1 MKIIS
6 LRFKNINSL
15 KGEWKID
22 FSQEPFVSSGLF
34 AITGAT
40 GAGKTTLLDAIC
52 LALYHRTPRLNEPSP
67 ADKVMTRHTG
77 ECLAE
82 VEFEVKQKR
91 YRAFW
96 EVRRARGAPNGKLQ
110 PAKVEL
116 AEVSNG
122 NDGDESAPGDSDLGD
137 KIIADKVK
145 DKDTLIASITGLDFS
160 RFTKSM
166 LLAQG
171 GFAAFLNAEAG
182 KRAELLEQ
190 ITGTEIYGKIS
201 EKVFD
206 RFREEEAT
214 LTRLRERSQNVDVL
228 DQEAIDEQKAKQ
240 TQLEASIKIAKKELA
255 EHQQAISNLKN
266 HQTAKQQLALTQ
278 TDTAQAEQALKDNAP
293 ALQKLANSEPANKLR
308 PLFISA
314 QQAAQTLTELVKAAE
329 ALNTS
334 NKLNTE
340 QIAQF
345 TPKQVTAQAAFD
357 ALTIESKTV
366 NSLITEQIIPLDEQ
380 LKGLNAQRVSIR
392 TEDAQI
398 KQQLTVLQQEHERLN
413 KSIQQGITEKAKL
426 DNYLG
431 DNAHHENL
439 QSTLPLW
446 QSKFE
451 DRANKKQQITELEKS
466 LLRTQTEI
474 KALQATQA
482 QQQQQ
487 ALAEQ
492 AKLLECQAAQANS
505 QNTLN
510 SILNGESVDTVQ
522 AAFYQ
527 HSNLQSALTQC
538 THLFEGY
545 QVNAKNLNLQQ
556 QQLQQLET
564 DKTAATRIVEQLRA
578 DYSQQKK
585 LIEQIEKSVKLEQ
598 QIVSLKSYRD
608 NLQPEEACPLCGAT
622 DHPAIEAYQATN
634 STGSENQLHT
644 EKQQLDALKEQG
656 LQANARL
663 VKLETQC
670 TAIQTSNT
678 ALTNTLQQ
686 QVTGWGITSQPF
698 NWNVAIER
706 DASVIPALFQQ
717 AHTQRLN
724 AQERYQAVEKA
735 DKALKHACD
744 LTLKQS
750 QVLQGLRNNESI
762 HQEKTT
768 HCLKQE
774 THCLQQLQTSEQDFK
789 NTEDQ
794 LATQLQQHGQLQNN
808 RLQQGQRHEESQL
821 PSLQDQ
827 NQWLE
832 ARLTESQRYQ
842 EKMAEQTKL
851 AKAIQKNKNQ
861 HENGTQQLA
870 DKHAQ
875 ANKLGNQLS
884 QLESSI
890 KQASDTRYSLF
901 ENKDCLAER
910 NRLSDLVL
918 HHEQTLKALE
928 QTGQALNTAAHTLQ
942 AQLTDN
948 ALAQSTQRV
957 KQNEA
962 QSQWGTALLNS
973 PFTTEQSF
981 SDALLDDDQQQE
993 LAALKQSLDAQLVKC
1008 SALQQQAV
1016 DSFTAVKQLTL
1027 SDKSQDQLTQ
1037 LIEEAENQTSTAN
1050 KQLGEIEQLLKAD
1063 TDKREQQKSM
1073 LLEVETQQQQYDDWN
1088 YLKSLIGS
1096 SDGKKFRVFAQGL
1109 TLDHLIHLANMQ
1121 LVHLHSRYQL
1131 DRKKGEALEIEVI
1144 DTWQADA
1151 VRDTKTLS
1159 GGESFLVSLAL
1170 ALALSDLVSHKTK
1183 IDSLFL
1189 DEGFGTLDSETLDIA
1204 LDALD
1209 NLNATGKMI
1218 GVISHVEALKER
1230 IPVQI
1235 EIKKMSG
1242 LGVSKLDKQFSV

>member
-96 EVRRARGAPNGKLQ
+96 EVRRARGAAEGKLQ

-116 AEVSNG
+116 AEVANING
-122 NDGDESAPGDSDLGD
+122 DDGD
-137 KIIADKVK
+137 KIIADKIK

-201 EKVFD
+201 EKVFN

-214 LTRLRERSQNVDVL
+214 LTRLRDRSQNVDVL
-228 DQEAIDEQKAKQ
+228 DQKAIDQQKGKK
-240 TQLEASIKIAKKELA
+240 TQLETSIKSTQKELA
-255 EHQQAISNLKN
+255 SHQQAITDLKS
-266 HQTAKQQLALTQ
+266 HEAAKQQLTSTQ

-366 NSLITEQIIPLDEQ
+366 NSLITEQIIPLDEK
-380 LKGLNAQRVSIR
+380 LKGLNAQLVSSR

-398 KQQLTVLQQEHERLN
+398 KQQLSVLQQENEDLN
-413 KSIQQGITEKAKL
+413 KSIQQGITEKATL
-426 DNYLG
+426 DNYLR

-451 DRANKKQQITELEKS
+451 DRANKKQQIGELKKS
-466 LLRTQTEI
+466 LQQTQAEI

-487 ALAEQ
+487 ALAEE
-492 AKLLECQAAQANS
+492 AKLLECKAAQANS

-527 HSNLQSALTQC
+527 HSNLQSALTEC

-545 QVNAKNLNLQQ
+545 QANANNLNLQQ

-564 DKTAATRIVEQLRA
+564 DKTAATRLVEQLRA

-622 DHPAIEAYQATN
+622 DHPAIAAYQATN
-634 STGSENQLHT
+634 STGSENQLQS
-644 EKQQLDALKEQG
+644 EKQQLAALEEKG
-656 LQANARL
+656 SQAKARL
-663 VKLETQC
+663 VQLETQC

-706 DASVIPALFQQ
+706 DASDIPALFQQ
-717 AHTQRLN
+717 AHAQRQS
-724 AQERYQAVEKA
+724 ATDKHQAVEKA
-735 DKALKHACD
+735 HKALTHASD
-744 LTLKQS
+744 STLKQA

-762 HQEKTT
+762 HTEKTT
-768 HCLKQE
+768 QCLKQE
-774 THCLQQLQTSEQDFK
+774 AHYLQQLQTSEQDFK
-789 NTEDQ
+789 DAEDR
-794 LATQLQQHGQLQNN
+794 LVKQLQQHGQLRNN
-808 RLQQGQRHEESQL
+808 GQIDAQL

-851 AKAIQKNKNQ
+851 AKAIQQNTNQ
-861 HENGTQQLA
+861 HENTTQQLA
-870 DKHAQ
+870 DKQAQ
-875 ANKLGNQLS
+875 ADKLGNQLS

-890 KQASDTRYSLF
+890 KQASESRYSLF

-918 HHEQTLKALE
+918 HHEQTLKKLE

-948 ALAQSTQRV
+948 GLAQSTQRA

-962 QSQWGTALLNS
+962 QSQWNTAMLDS
-973 PFTTEQSF
+973 PFDNEQSF

-993 LAALKQSLDAQLVKC
+993 LAALKQTLDAQLVKC
-1008 SALQQQAV
+1008 NALQQQAAQA
-1016 DSFTAVKQLTL
+1016 FTAVNKLEL

-1037 LIEEAENQTSTAN
+1037 LIDVAENQTSTAN
-1050 KQLGEIEQLLKAD
+1050 KQLGEIEQRLKAD
-1063 TDKREQQKSM
+1063 TDKREQQKSL
-1073 LLEVETQQQQYDDWN
+1073 LLEIETQQQQYDDWN

-1189 DEGFGTLDSETLDIA
+1189 DEGFGTLDRETLDIA

>member
-82 VEFEVKQKR
+82 VEFEVKEKR

-122 NDGDESAPGDSDLGD
+122 DDNDESAPGDSSAGD
-137 KIIADKVK
+137 KIIADKIK
-145 DKDTLIASITGLDFS
+145 DKDTLIASITGLDFG

-214 LTRLRERSQNVDVL
+214 LTRLRDRSQNVDVL
-228 DQEAIDEQKAKQ
+228 DREAIDEQKGKK
-240 TQLEASIKIAKKELA
+240 TQLETSIKSSQKELA
-255 EHQQAISNLKN
+255 SHQQAITDLQK
-266 HQTAKQQLALTQ
+266 HEAAKQQLASTKANTEL
-278 TDTAQAEQALKDNAP
+278 AEQSLKDNAQ

-334 NKLNTE
+334 NKLNAE

-345 TPKQVTAQAAFD
+345 TPKQVTEKATFD
-357 ALTIESKTV
+357 AVTIESKTV
-366 NSLITEQIIPLDEQ
+366 NSLITEQIIPLDEK
-380 LKGLNAQRVSIR
+380 LKGLNAQLVSSR

-398 KQQLTVLQQEHERLN
+398 KQLLSALQQEHEDLN

-426 DNYLG
+426 DNYLR

-451 DRANKKQQITELEKS
+451 DRANKKQQISELEKS
-466 LLRTQTEI
+466 LQRTQTDI
-474 KALQATQA
+474 KGLQTTQV

-487 ALAEQ
+487 ALAEE

-505 QNTLN
+505 QNTLS

-522 AAFYQ
+522 AAFYT
-527 HSNLQSALTQC
+527 HSNLQSALTDC

-545 QVNAKNLNLQQ
+545 QANANNLHLQQ

-564 DKTAATRIVEQLRA
+564 DKTTAIRIVEQLRA

-585 LIEQIEKSVKLEQ
+585 LIEQIEKAVKLEQ

-608 NLQPEEACPLCGAT
+608 NLQAEEACPLCGAT
-622 DHPAIEAYQATN
+622 DHPAIAAYQATS
-634 STGSENQLHT
+634 STGSENQLQS

-670 TAIQTSNT
+670 AAIQTSNA

-717 AHTQRLN
+717 AQSQRLS
-724 AQERYQAVEKA
+724 AQERYQAVEQA
-735 DKALKHACD
+735 DKALKHSSD

-750 QVLQGLRNNESI
+750 QVLQNLRNNQSV

-774 THCLQQLQTSEQDFK
+774 TDYLQQIQTAEQDFK

-794 LATQLQQHGQLQNN
+794 LATQLQQHGQLQID
-808 RLQQGQRHEESQL
+808 EKL

-832 ARLTESQRYQ
+832 ARLTESQNFQ
-842 EKMAEQTKL
+842 EKIAEQDKL
-851 AKAIQKNKNQ
+851 AKAIQQNTNQ
-861 HENGTQQLA
+861 HENATQQLA

-875 ANKLGNQLS
+875 AGKLGNQLS

-890 KQASDTRYSLF
+890 KQASETRFGLF

-918 HHEQTLKALE
+918 HHEQTLKLLE
-928 QTGQALNTAAHTLQ
+928 QTAQELSTAAHTLQ

-948 ALAQSTQRV
+948 GLAQSTQRV

-962 QSQWGTALLNS
+962 QSQWDTALLDS

-993 LAALKQSLDAQLVKC
+993 LVALKQSLDAQLVKC
-1008 SALQQQAV
+1008 NALQQQAAEA
-1016 DSFTAVKQLTL
+1016 FTAVKNFTL

-1037 LIEEAENQTSTAN
+1037 LIEEANNLTSTAN

-1063 TDKREQQKSM
+1063 TDKREQQKS
-1073 LLEVETQQQQYDDWN
+1073 LLAQIETQQQQYDVWN

-1109 TLDHLIHLANMQ
+1109 TLDHLIHLANLQ

-1189 DEGFGTLDSETLDIA
+1189 DEGFGTLDRETLDIA

-1242 LGVSKLDKQFSV
+1242 LGVSKLDKQFSVSN

>member
-67 ADKVMTRHTG
+67 ADKVMTRHAG

-122 NDGDESAPGDSDLGD
+122 NNADESAPGD
-137 KIIADKVK
+137 KIIADKIK
-145 DKDTLIASITGLDFS
+145 DKDTLIASITGLDFG

-206 RFREEEAT
+206 RFREEETT
-214 LTRLRERSQNVDVL
+214 LTRLRDRSQNVDVL
-228 DQEAIDEQKAKQ
+228 DQKAIDEQKAKKAH
-240 TQLEASIKIAKKELA
+240 LEASIKSSQKELA
-255 EHQQAISNLKN
+255 SHQQAITDLQK
-266 HQTAKQQLALTQ
+266 HEAAKQQLALTQ

-293 ALQKLANSEPANKLR
+293 ALLQLANSEPANKLR

-329 ALNTS
+329 ALDTS

-340 QIAQF
+340 QLAQF
-345 TPKQVTAQAAFD
+345 TPKQVTQSAEFD
-357 ALTIESKTV
+357 AVTLESKTV
-366 NSLITEQIIPLDEQ
+366 NSLITEQIIPLDEKI
-380 LKGLNAQRVSIR
+380 KGLNTQLLQSR

-398 KQQLTVLQQEHERLN
+398 KQLLTALQQENEDLN
-413 KSIQQGITEKAKL
+413 KSMQQGITAKAKL

-451 DRANKKQQITELEKS
+451 DRANKKQQISELKKS
-466 LLRTQTEI
+466 LLRTQTDI
-474 KALQATQA
+474 KALQTTQA

-487 ALAEQ
+487 ALAEE

-522 AAFYQ
+522 AAFYT
-527 HSNLQSALTQC
+527 HSNLQSALTEC

-545 QVNAKNLNLQQ
+545 QVNANNLNLQQ

-564 DKTAATRIVEQLRA
+564 DKTAATSIVEQLRA

-622 DHPAIEAYQATN
+622 DHPAIEAYQATS

-644 EKQQLDALKEQG
+644 EKQQLAALEEQG
-656 LQANARL
+656 SLAKARL
-663 VKLETQC
+663 VQLETQC
-670 TAIQTSNT
+670 TAIQTSNS

-686 QVTGWGITSQPF
+686 QVTGWGTTSQPF

-706 DASVIPALFQQ
+706 DASAIPALFQQ
-717 AHTQRLN
+717 AHTQRQN
-724 AQERYQAVEKA
+724 ALERHQAVEKA
-735 DKALKHACD
+735 DKALKHASD

-750 QVLQGLRNNESI
+750 QVLQGLRNNENI

-768 HCLKQE
+768 QCVKQE
-774 THCLQQLQTSEQDFK
+774 SHYLQQLQTSQQDFK
-789 NTEDQ
+789 DAEDQ
-794 LATQLQQHGQLQNN
+794 LAAQIQQHGQLQDNV
-808 RLQQGQRHEESQL
+808 QIDEPL

-842 EKMAEQTKL
+842 EKIAEQTKL
-851 AKAIQKNKNQ
+851 AKAIQQNTNQ
-861 HENGTQQLA
+861 HENATQQLA

-875 ANKLGNQLS
+875 AEKLGNQLS

-890 KQASDTRYSLF
+890 KQACESRYGLF

-910 NRLSDLVL
+910 NRLADLVL
-918 HHEQTLKALE
+918 HHEKTLKLLA

-942 AQLTDN
+942 TQLTDN
-948 ALAQSTQRV
+948 GLAQSTQRV

-962 QSQWGTALLNS
+962 QSQWDTALLDS

-1008 SALQQQAV
+1008 NALQQQAAEA
-1016 DSFTAVKQLTL
+1016 FTAVKQLTL

-1037 LIEEAENQTSTAN
+1037 LIEEANKQTSTAN

-1063 TDKREQQKSM
+1063 TDKREQQKS
-1073 LLEVETQQQQYDDWN
+1073 LLAEIETQQQQYDDWN

-1189 DEGFGTLDSETLDIA
+1189 DEGFGTLDRETLDIA